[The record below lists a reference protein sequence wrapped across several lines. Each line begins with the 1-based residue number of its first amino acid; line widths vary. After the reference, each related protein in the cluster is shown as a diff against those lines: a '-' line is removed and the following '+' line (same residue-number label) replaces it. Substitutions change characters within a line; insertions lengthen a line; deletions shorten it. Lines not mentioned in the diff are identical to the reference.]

1 MVNLR
6 NVHLLPGCSSPAGWR
21 RSLASA
27 DSVGPLAHARY
38 RLRMRKRVTLSLG
51 GPAAARVRRCGARR
65 PGGASEYIERLVR
78 DDELREGGR
87 TMAAW
92 YATHPSYVDDALA
105 ETAAAL
111 DEAS

>member
-6 NVHLLPGCSSPAGWR
+6 NMHLLPGCSSPAGWR
-21 RSLASA
+21 RSRASA

-51 GPAAARVRRCGARR
+51 GPAAARVRWCGARR
-65 PGGASEYIERLVR
+65 PGGASEYIEKLVR